1 LAICHDV
8 VATIGLQTWREDI
21 ELPDGSRSNAVKF
34 GCLGRRGVVWLVRGG
49 GLGGRW
55 GV

>member
-21 ELPDGSRSNAVKF
+21 ELPDGSRSAVVA
-34 GCLGRRGVVWLVRGG
+34 GVGDA
-49 GLGGRW
+49 GL
-55 GV
+55 